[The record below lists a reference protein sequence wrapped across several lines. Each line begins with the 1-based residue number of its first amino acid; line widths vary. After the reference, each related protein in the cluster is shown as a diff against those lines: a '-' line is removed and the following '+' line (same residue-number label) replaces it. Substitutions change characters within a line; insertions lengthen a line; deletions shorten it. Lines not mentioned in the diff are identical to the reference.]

1 MKHSKRRVTA
11 IILVLAVCAGICTL
25 LFSCKKE
32 AVAEG
37 TSNIK
42 AAVYG
47 SDSGSEVAYNQ
58 LRNGIMA
65 NIDVVRIYDTDNLSR
80 YDIVYLDSDA
90 DKVDKN
96 AVTEYVKNGGTVVL
110 DNSFVKKFKNDFL
123 GAQDVVKIESM
134 PYELSY
140 SYTGENL
147 TNISELLYDYASTL
161 KHYGE
166 LPDYYEY
173 DYGYGIVPSTA
184 KVIAGA
190 GDVGVYTKNSY
201 GKGDVFITNPMLPSD
216 NTVTQFSEGAEGE
229 PMAFSTVAAENLL
242 RNYYAEYV
250 SKKKYGFAV
259 ERTFGSFASSP
270 AAWEL
275 HYEDITGI
283 KNKSL
288 IDFADYCI
296 ENNQLPSFTLV
307 RNSYTWFKRA
317 ESISYIK
324 YDNGFKNDA
333 YENAYCSGTHIVSAG
348 EWLELDSYSDTD
360 SYFEDNPE
368 YTKRAYPFITD
379 WNEDGNFDIVSG
391 SADGKVYY
399 FEGYG
404 MKTNYETGPATHFT
418 DEVGGD
424 LDVGAYSSPVI
435 FDINGDGKGELVS
448 GAEDG
453 IIRAYQSQ
461 KSEKNPNSMA
471 FSYIGEVINTGL
483 TDSMISCGFLN
494 NDNIMDIAVGSRTG
508 EMRVYYGYT
517 EDGKNTLFG
526 NFITAETNESWV
538 SPCIHNGKLYGG
550 SLEGYVAEYYFA
562 DGVYKKGE
570 YLKADTNSRRGDKR
584 ITIGMNSVPRFYD
597 IDGDG
602 DDDLLCGNLEYGMAY
617 PIDSEYFP
625 YREELEKQLDYCREK
640 GIYIGAHG
648 LTHKYASPE
657 QEIKELKYHKAMFES
672 LGLTWDGVGINQ
684 HTWYT
689 SNYGYDGS
697 GINGYNPDYDG
708 TFDSQ
713 SRMGLL
719 WNSGSTLPE
728 SSFVP
733 QDCAENAIP
742 MPMYLPQTD
751 FLVLETCNTPH
762 GNGAHSY
769 TSVKYEMPLL
779 FYNHCDYMYEDEDGQ
794 KKLSDKVGEIVDKY
808 DYMFVREDQLAKS
821 VSAAYNTDIK
831 VDAENGKIRISSK
844 VRNDSRRLYDKT
856 YTDCVGVRIV
866 FADGVKASDFTTDA
880 NVYKA
885 EDNTLCVSLDK
896 TVTVEKGKSDGINIK
911 GVNIPA
917 TVKVKNNSAVIDF
930 KDGGEM
936 IVRVAGDA
944 KTKSNGWTVKKDGKD
959 TLFIKFGKAEKIKI
973 EKAG

>member
-1 MKHSKRRVTA
+1 MKHSKKRVTA
-11 IILVLAVCAGICTL
+11 TVLVLAVIASISAL
-25 LFSCKKE
+25 LFSCKKD
-32 AVAEG
+32 VTAEG
-37 TSNIK
+37 ACNIK

-47 SDSGSEVAYNQ
+47 SDSGSEVTYNQ

-65 NIDVVRIYDTDNLSR
+65 NIDAVRIYDTKNLSR

-90 DKVDKN
+90 DKIDEN

-110 DNSFVKKFKNDFL
+110 DNSFINKFSNKFL
-123 GAQDVVKIESM
+123 GAEEIVKIPSM
-134 PYELSY
+134 PYELSFD
-140 SYTGENL
+140 YTDENL
-147 TNISELLYDYASTL
+147 TNISELLYDYTSTI

-166 LPDYYEY
+166 LQNYYEY

-184 KVIAGA
+184 KVIAGV
-190 GDVGVYTKNSY
+190 GETGVYTKNSY

-216 NTVTQFSEGAEGE
+216 NTVTQFSKGSAGE

-250 SKKKYGFAV
+250 SKKKFGFAV

-288 IDFADYCI
+288 IDFADYCAK
-296 ENNQLPSFTLV
+296 NNQIPSFTLV

-324 YDNGFKNDA
+324 YNDGFKNDA
-333 YENAYCSGTHIVSAG
+333 YENAYCSGTHIVSGG

-360 SYFEDNPE
+360 SYFEDNPL

-379 WNEDGNFDIVSG
+379 WNEDGNFDIICG
-391 SADGKVYY
+391 SADGKIYY

-404 MKTNYETGPATHFT
+404 MKTNYEVGPATHFT
-418 DEVGGD
+418 DETGGD
-424 LDVGAYSSPVI
+424 LDVGDYSSPVI
-435 FDINGDGKGELVS
+435 FDINGDGKGELIS

-461 KSEKNPNSMA
+461 KNEKNPNSMA
-471 FSYIGEVINTGL
+471 FSYIGEVLNTGL
-483 TDSMISCGFLN
+483 TDSMVSCGFLN

-517 EDGKNTLFG
+517 EDGKHTLFG
-526 NFITAETNESWV
+526 DYISVETNEKWV

-550 SLEGYVAEYYFA
+550 SLEGYVSEYYF
-562 DGVYKKGE
+562 DNGIYKKGE

-602 DDDLLCGNLEYGMAY
+602 DDDLLCGSLEYGMAY

-625 YREELEKQLDYCREK
+625 YKDELKEQLDYCKEK

-657 QEIKELKYHKAMFES
+657 QEIKELKYHKAMFEA
-672 LGLTWDGVGINQ
+672 LGLKWDGVGINQ

-742 MPMYLPQTD
+742 MPMYLPETD

-794 KKLSDKVGEIVDKY
+794 ERLSDKVGEIVDKY

-831 VDAENGKIRISSK
+831 VDVTDGGIKISSN
-844 VRNDSRRLYDKT
+844 VRNDSRRLYDKD
-856 YTDCVGVRIV
+856 YTDCVGVKIV
-866 FADGVKASDFTTDA
+866 FADKVKASDYTTDA

-885 EDNTLCVSLDK
+885 EGNTLFVSLDK
-896 TVTVEKGKSDGINIK
+896 TVTVKQGKSNALNIK

-917 TVKVKNNSAVIDF
+917 KIEVKKDSAVIDF
-930 KDGGEM
+930 KDGGQM
-936 IVRVAGDA
+936 IVRVAGNA
-944 KTKSNGWTVKKDGKD
+944 TTNSKGWTIQKDGKD
-959 TLFIKFGKAEKIKI
+959 TVFIKFGNAQKLKIKR
-973 EKAG
+973 

>member
-1 MKHSKRRVTA
+1 MKHSKRRLTV
-11 IILVLAVCAGICTL
+11 IILVLSVC
-25 LFSCKKE
+25 FSALAMLSSCGEKAKTYGE
-32 AVAEG
+32 C
-37 TSNIK
+37 NIR

-47 SDSGSEVAYNQ
+47 SDLGSEVAYNQ

-65 NIDVVRIYDTDNLSR
+65 NIDVTRIYDTENLESF
-80 YDIVYLDSDA
+80 DIVYLDSDA
-90 DKVDKN
+90 KKIDKK
-96 AVTEYVKNGGTVVL
+96 AVMDYVYNGGTVVL
-110 DNSFVKKFKNDFL
+110 DNSFVKKFSNKFL
-123 GAQDVVKIESM
+123 GAEDVVKLDAM
-134 PYELSY
+134 PFELSY

-147 TNISELLYDYASTL
+147 TNISELLYDYTSAI

-166 LPDYYEY
+166 LENYYKY
-173 DYGYGIVPSTA
+173 DYGYGIIPSTA
-184 KVIAGA
+184 KVIAGV
-190 GDVGVYTKNSY
+190 GDTGVYTKNHY
-201 GKGDVFITNPMLPSD
+201 GEGDVFITNPMLPSD
-216 NTVTQFSEGAEGE
+216 NTVTQFTEGAEGE

-259 ERTFGSFASSP
+259 ERTYGSFASSP

-296 ENNQLPSFTLV
+296 KNNQMPSFTLV
-307 RNSYTWFKRA
+307 RNAYTWFKRA
-317 ESISYIK
+317 ESVTYLE

-333 YENAYCSGTHIVSAG
+333 YEGAYCSGTHIVSAG
-348 EWLELDSYSDTD
+348 EWLELDSYADTD
-360 SYFEDNPE
+360 SYFEDNQQ
-368 YTKRAYPFITD
+368 YTKRAYPFVTD
-379 WNEDGNFDIVSG
+379 WNEDGNFDLICG
-391 SADGKVYY
+391 SADGKIYC

-404 MKTNYETGPATHFT
+404 MRTNYETGPATHFT
-418 DEVGGD
+418 DENGND
-424 LDVGAYSSPVI
+424 LDVGGYSSPVI

-461 KSEKNPNSMA
+461 KTDKNPNSMA
-471 FSYIGEVINTGL
+471 FSYIGDVINTGL
-483 TDSMISCGFLN
+483 TDSMVSCGFLN
-494 NDNIMDIAVGSRTG
+494 EDNIMDLAVGSRTG

-517 EDGKNTLFG
+517 EDGKNTLYG
-526 NFITAETNESWV
+526 DYVSVETNEKWV

-550 SLEGYVAEYYFA
+550 SLEGYVAEYYF
-562 DGVYKKGE
+562 DNGVYKKGE

-584 ITIGMNSVPRFYD
+584 VTIGMNSVPRFFD
-597 IDGDG
+597 IDDDG
-602 DDDLLCGNLEYGMAY
+602 DDDLLCGSLEYGMAY
-617 PIDSEYFP
+617 PVDSEYFP
-625 YREELEKQLDYCREK
+625 YRDELKEQLDYCNEK
-640 GIYIGAHG
+640 GIYVGAHG

-657 QEIKELKYHKAMFES
+657 QEMKELKYHKAMFDT
-672 LGLTWDGVGINQ
+672 LGLEWEGVGINQ

-708 TFDSQ
+708 TFASQ

-742 MPMYLPQTD
+742 MPMYLPETD

-762 GNGAHSY
+762 GNGTHTY

-779 FYNHCDYMYEDEDGQ
+779 FYNHCDYMYEDVNGQ
-794 KKLSDKVGEIVDKY
+794 KNMSDKVGELVDKY

-831 VDAENGKIRISSK
+831 VAMKDGVITLSTK
-844 VRNDSRRLYDKT
+844 VRNDSRRLYDKN
-856 YTDCVGVRIV
+856 YTDCVGVKIV
-866 FADGVKASDFTTDA
+866 FADKEKASDYKTDA
-880 NVYKA
+880 SVYKS
-885 EDNTLCVSLDK
+885 EKNTLSVSLDK
-896 TVTVEKGKSDGINIK
+896 TVTVEKGKNVGLNIK
-911 GVNIPA
+911 GINLPA
-917 TVKVKNNSAVIDF
+917 TVKLKDNSAVIDF

-944 KTKSNGWTVKKDGKD
+944 TTKNKGWTVQKDGKD
-959 TLFIKFGKAEKIKI
+959 TVFIKFGKAEKLKIKR
-973 EKAG
+973 

>member
-1 MKHSKRRVTA
+1 MRHSKRRLTA
-11 IILVLAVCAGICTL
+11 IILVLSVCFPALAMLC
-25 LFSCKKE
+25 SCGE
-32 AVAEG
+32 EPLTG
-37 TSNIK
+37 GECNIR
-42 AAVYG
+42 AAVFG
-47 SDSGSEVAYNQ
+47 SEPGSEVAYNQ

-65 NIDVVRIYDTDNLSR
+65 NIDVKRIYDTQSLDG

-90 DKVDKN
+90 KKVDKK
-96 AVTEYVKNGGTVVL
+96 AVMDYVYNGGTVVL
-110 DNSFVKKFKNDFL
+110 DNSFVKKFSNKFL
-123 GAQDVVKIESM
+123 GAEDVVKLEAM
-134 PYELSY
+134 PLDLSY

-147 TNISELLYDYASTL
+147 TNISELLYDYTSTI

-166 LPDYYEY
+166 LDNYYKY
-173 DYGYGIVPSTA
+173 DYGYGIIPSTA
-184 KVIAGA
+184 KVIAGV
-190 GDVGVYTKNSY
+190 GDTGVYTKNSY
-201 GKGDVFITNPMLPSD
+201 GDGDVFITNPMLPSD
-216 NTVTQFSEGAEGE
+216 NTVTQFTEGAEGE

-242 RNYYAEYV
+242 RSYFAEYV

-259 ERTFGSFASSP
+259 ERTYGSFASSP

-283 KNKSL
+283 ENKSL

-296 ENNQLPSFTLV
+296 KNNQMPSFTLV
-307 RNSYTWFKRA
+307 RNAYTWFKRA
-317 ESISYIK
+317 ESVTYLE

-333 YENAYCSGTHIVSAG
+333 YEGAYCSGTHIVSAG
-348 EWLELDSYSDTD
+348 EWLELDSYTDTE
-360 SYFEDNPE
+360 SYFEDNQK

-379 WNEDGNFDIVSG
+379 WNEDGNFDIICG
-391 SADGKVYY
+391 SADGRIYY

-404 MKTNYETGPATHFT
+404 MRTNYETGPATHFT
-418 DEVGGD
+418 DDAGGD
-424 LDVGAYSSPVI
+424 LDVGDYSSPVI
-435 FDINGDGKGELVS
+435 FDINGDGKGEIVS

-461 KSEKNPNSMA
+461 KTDKNPNSMA
-471 FSYIGEVINTGL
+471 FSYIGEVLNTGL

-494 NDNIMDIAVGSRTG
+494 DDNIMDLAVGSRTG

-517 EDGKNTLFG
+517 EDGKHTLYGDFVPV
-526 NFITAETNESWV
+526 ETNEKWV
-538 SPCIHNGKLYGG
+538 SPCIHNGKLFGG
-550 SLEGYVAEYYFA
+550 SLEGYVAEYYF
-562 DGVYKKGE
+562 DNGIYKKGE
-570 YLKADTNSRRGDKR
+570 YLKADTNSRRGNKR
-584 ITIGMNSVPRFYD
+584 VTIGMNSVPRFFD

-602 DDDLLCGNLEYGMAY
+602 DDDLLCGSLEYGMAY

-625 YREELEKQLDYCREK
+625 YSDELNAQLDYCMEK

-657 QEIKELKYHKAMFES
+657 QEIKELKYHKAMFDA
-672 LGLTWDGVGINQ
+672 LGLKWEGVGINQ

-708 TFDSQ
+708 TFNSQ

-728 SSFVP
+728 SSFYP

-742 MPMYLPQTD
+742 MPMYLSETD

-762 GNGAHSY
+762 GNGAHTY
-769 TSVKYEMPLL
+769 ASVKYEMPLL
-779 FYNHCDYMYEDEDGQ
+779 FYNHCDYMYEDTKSQ
-794 KKLSDKVGEIVDKY
+794 KKLSDKVGELVDKY
-808 DYMFVREDQLAKS
+808 DYVFVREDQLAKS

-831 VDAENGKIRISSK
+831 ASVKDGVIKISDK
-844 VRNDSRRLYDKT
+844 VRNENRRLYDED
-856 YTDCVGVRIV
+856 YTDCIGVRIV
-866 FADGVKASDFTTDA
+866 FADKEKASAYKTDA

-885 EDNTLCVSLDK
+885 EGNTLCVSLDK
-896 TVTVEKGKSDGINIK
+896 TVTVEKGKNNGLNIK
-911 GVNIPA
+911 GINLPA
-917 TVKVKNNSAVIDF
+917 TVKLKEKSAVIDF

-936 IVRVAGDA
+936 IVRVAGRA
-944 KTKSNGWTVKKDGKD
+944 TTKNKGWTVEKDGND
-959 TLFIKFGKAEKIKI
+959 TVFIKFGKAEKLKI
-973 EKAG
+973 SK